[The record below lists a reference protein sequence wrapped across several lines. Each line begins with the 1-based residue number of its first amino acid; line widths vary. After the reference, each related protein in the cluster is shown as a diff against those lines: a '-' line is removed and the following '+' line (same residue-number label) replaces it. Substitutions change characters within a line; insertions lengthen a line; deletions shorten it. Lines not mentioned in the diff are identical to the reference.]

1 MENIWTAATERH
13 LLNKPPENIATT
25 DCPPLPPLSPTLIKR
40 VSRQEGVC
48 PFSLALKSQTEASIQ
63 SHWNPEPCSLLRWY
77 INLCVCARVSS
88 HSLFVAPR
96 TVAYQAPLSMEF
108 SGKNTGVGCYCL
120 LQGIFLTQ
128 GSNPCLLHLLHCQM
142 DSLPLC
148 HLRSP

>member
-25 DCPPLPPLSPTLIKR
+25 DCPPLPPLPPTLIKR

-128 GSNPCLLHLLHCQM
+128 GSNPNLLHYKHIVYHLSHKR
-142 DSLPLC
+142 SLCL
-148 HLRSP
+148 